1 MQIIKIELL
10 GLIFTI
16 ATKKRAYKKPSQT
29 QLK

>member
-10 GLIFTI
+10 GLIFKIT
-16 ATKKRAYKKPSQT
+16 TKKRAYKKPSKT